1 MNHEPENQKIPIVHF
16 SRLNLAVGV
25 VEVVGVVEAVRVVL
39 VVEVTRV
46 V

>member
-16 SRLNLAVGV
+16 SRLNLVVGV
-25 VEVVGVVEAVRVVL
+25 VEVVRVVL